1 MKMTQ
6 LSAFILGATGETGKE
21 LLLALAANQSIS
33 KLVLIGRRKQDLEQD
48 TFKNVEQRVI
58 DFDKIGEFSDS
69 FQGFDV
75 GYCCL
80 GTTKGKAGKEG
91 FFKVDHDYVVE
102 SAKLAKEGGCKHFHL
117 VTAQGANKNSWFLYP
132 KTKGQAEAAVED
144 LGFDRLSIYRPAL
157 LLCDRQVIWSLF
169 WFFSKEMVQS
179 MRFIYCRKDVL
190 LKRLD
195 KRLLVSL
202 TSGRWCLSPLNLL
215 HKQWWT
221 TLSQWK
227 KKVSKSSKTPVLSSY
242 RRMMHRIFYP
252 WNFFVLHQ

>member
-1 MKMTQ
+1 MTQ

-157 LLCDRQVIWSLF
+157 LLCDRQERRSLEKVAQRILGTIDHG
-169 WFFSKEMVQS
+169 SKMS
-179 MRFIYCRKDVL
+179 IPTK
-190 LKRLD
+190 
-195 KRLLVSL
+195 SL
-202 TSGRWCLSPLNLL
+202 AQAMMNNTFTMKEKSIEIIENAGIIKLS
-215 HKQWWT
+215 HKEA
-221 TLSQWK
+221 
-227 KKVSKSSKTPVLSSY
+227 
-242 RRMMHRIFYP
+242 
-252 WNFFVLHQ
+252 